1 MKFSINSMYKIW
13 ITIMLAIVV
22 LGFTV
27 FGIFGFNQTID
38 YKNSHEAVVSMD
50 TQLEITPEK
59 LGETAQAYFDA
70 KGISPVSY
78 ATQEIDGPIGKYSI
92 IYKFD
97 KDVNLNTTEMEQYVT
112 AKVGSQSIV
121 ITVDYNDNVSA
132 FSNSQVGWIVLA
144 LGLTALAMFIY
155 LFFMEK
161 LASALSVLCSSVFAS
176 IMFIALL
183 AGCRVPAYP
192 FAGLACATAFVLAT
206 ILGSGMVNRF
216 KEEIRINDTIEQS
229 KDRLTFVEIADK
241 SACASLL
248 RFIFAFAGV
257 VLVSAIMIAL
267 GGAYVKFLGIQFL
280 IAGVSAVFSS
290 FIGIPLLWPIL
301 KKIKK

>member
-1 MKFSINSMYKIW
+1 MKFSINSKYKIW

-59 LGETAQAYFDA
+59 LGETAQSYFDA

-112 AKVGSQSIV
+112 V
-121 ITVDYNDNVSA
+121 
-132 FSNSQVGWIVLA
+132 
-144 LGLTALAMFIY
+144 
-155 LFFMEK
+155 
-161 LASALSVLCSSVFAS
+161 
-176 IMFIALL
+176 
-183 AGCRVPAYP
+183 
-192 FAGLACATAFVLAT
+192 
-206 ILGSGMVNRF
+206 
-216 KEEIRINDTIEQS
+216 
-229 KDRLTFVEIADK
+229 
-241 SACASLL
+241 
-248 RFIFAFAGV
+248 
-257 VLVSAIMIAL
+257 
-267 GGAYVKFLGIQFL
+267 
-280 IAGVSAVFSS
+280 
-290 FIGIPLLWPIL
+290 
-301 KKIKK
+301 

>member
-1 MKFSINSMYKIW
+1 MKFSINSKYKIW

-38 YKNSHEAVVSMD
+38 YKTSHEAVVSMD

-70 KGISPVSY
+70 KGITPVSY
-78 ATQEIDGPIGKYSI
+78 ATQDIDGPIGKYSI

-161 LASALSVLCSSVFAS
+161 LASAVSVLCSSIFAS

-216 KEEIRINDTIEQS
+216 KE
-229 KDRLTFVEIADK
+229 
-241 SACASLL
+241 
-248 RFIFAFAGV
+248 
-257 VLVSAIMIAL
+257 
-267 GGAYVKFLGIQFL
+267 
-280 IAGVSAVFSS
+280 
-290 FIGIPLLWPIL
+290 
-301 KKIKK
+301 